1 MTDNKR
7 EYKLIYS
14 LGEHPYLGFLIEPHI
29 VYLNKNGSF
38 SLSHQRVFS
47 HTIKDFKKNLDPQ
60 DYQIIKI
67 LDRLEQQFVI
77 KYYFK
82 SNLLPAKFF
91 NTSFSAEDYD
101 TIRPKLEQKMQEV
114 LPLLRGKPFFL
125 MHKDGY
131 PAHKPISV
139 AEKPTSIL
147 FHFRRNESNTHYFPT
162 LKHDGKKLEFMY
174 RGTQIVVN
182 QQAWILIEDTLYYF
196 DEELEGKKLQPFL
209 NKRFI
214 AIPRSTEERYYKT
227 FVKNLIASHSV
238 FAKGFKIKTLH
249 ERATTHLILDTSFN
263 EQATINIV
271 FQYGN
276 YRFHASTSEKNAI
289 SVELEKDLEQESYT
303 FYRIKRATTWE
314 LQQIETLKDMGLHLN
329 DDNYLELTEDSWNNP
344 IVWLNKHYARLEEL
358 GFKVEQEN
366 NNLTPYYL
374 GTSEVHL
381 DIQEELDW
389 FDVKAYAE
397 FGAFKIPF
405 EELRHNILNH
415 TPEYKLPDGSIA
427 ILPEEWFSQ
436 YENMFDFSTETK
448 RIRLK
453 KTHIGLIQDISTHA
467 NTELHEKIDRLQGFT
482 GLTQR
487 EVSANFNGVL
497 RNYQQAGYNW
507 LLFLKEYGFG
517 GCLADDMGLGK
528 TIQTLS
534 LIQHEMDQK
543 KSGEK
548 NFGPIL
554 LIAPTSLIFNWKE
567 EALKFTTDLSIV
579 LHTGSNRSKNE
590 QDFQSADL
598 ILTSYG
604 IARIDEEL
612 LSNMYFHYIILDESQ
627 NIKNPSSKSFSAIR
641 KLKGSHRLVL
651 SGTPVENSIQDLWS
665 QMEFLN
671 PGLLGPLSYFQK
683 KFVVP
688 IEKKKDAQKAE
699 KLQALIKP
707 FVLRRTKEQVATE
720 LPKKTEQ
727 IIHCP
732 MSDEQLTL
740 YEKIKSEYRNHLL
753 GFSNTK
759 QFKSNKLSIL
769 AGLTKLRQIANH
781 PKLLEER
788 TQAES
793 GKLDA
798 VLSVLE
804 PIVAERSKVLIFSQ
818 FVSNLQIVKEE
829 LIKRR
834 IKFSYLDG
842 STKDR
847 KQVVDEYTS
856 NQDIYVF
863 LISIKAGGVGLNLTQ
878 AQYVFLLDP
887 WWNPAVEQQAIDRTH
902 RIGQKKSVFIYK
914 FITKDTVEEKILQLQ
929 QRKTTIADT
938 LIQTEENFFKSLNQE
953 DLKSLIS

>member
-7 EYKLIYS
+7 AYKLIYS

-29 VYLNKNGSF
+29 VYLNNNGSF
-38 SLSHQRVFS
+38 SLSYQRVFS
-47 HTIKDFKKNLDPQ
+47 HTVKDFKNNIDPQ
-60 DYQIIKI
+60 DYHIIKI
-67 LDRLEQQFVI
+67 LDELEQQFVI
-77 KYYFK
+77 KHYFR

-91 NTSFSAEDYD
+91 NTSFTAEDYD
-101 TIRPKLEQKMQEV
+101 TIRPKLEEKLQEV

-131 PAHKPISV
+131 PAHKAISV

-147 FHFRRNESNTHYFPT
+147 FHFRRNENNTHYFPT

-174 RGTQIVVN
+174 KGTQIVVN
-182 QQAWILIEDTLYYF
+182 QQAWVLIEDTLYYF
-196 DEELEGKKLQPFL
+196 DGELEGKKLQPFL

-227 FVKNLIASHSV
+227 FVKNLIASHNV

-249 ERATTHLILDTSFN
+249 EKATTHLILDTSLD

-271 FQYGN
+271 FKYGN
-276 YRFHASTSEKNAI
+276 YKFPASTSEINPI
-289 SVELEKDLEQESYT
+289 SVELEKDLEQDSYT
-303 FYRIKRATTWE
+303 FYRIKRATSWE
-314 LQQIETLKDMGLHLN
+314 QQQIEILKDLGLHLN
-329 DDNYLELTEDSWNNP
+329 EDNYLKLTEDSWSTP

-358 GFKVEQEN
+358 GFIIEQEN
-366 NNLTPYYL
+366 SNLTPYYL
-374 GTSEVHL
+374 GTSKIHL

-415 TPEYKLPDGSIA
+415 NSEYRLPDGSIA

-436 YENMFDFSTETK
+436 YENMFDFSTEKK

-467 NTELHEKIDRLQGFT
+467 NADLHKKIDRLQGFT

-487 EVSANFNGVL
+487 EVSTNFKGVL

-543 KSGEK
+543 KSGAK

-590 QDFQSADL
+590 QDLQAADL

-641 KLKGSHRLVL
+641 KLKGSHRLLL

-671 PGLLGPLSYFQK
+671 PGLLGSLSYFQK

-732 MSDEQLTL
+732 MSDDQLTL

-753 GFSNTK
+753 GFTNTK
-759 QFKSNKLSIL
+759 QFKTSKLSIL

-781 PKLLEER
+781 PKLIEEGGR
-788 TQAES
+788 AKS
-793 GKLDA
+793 GKLEA
-798 VLSVLE
+798 VFSVLE
-804 PIVAERSKVLIFSQ
+804 PIVSEKSKVLIFSQ
-818 FVSNLQIVKEE
+818 FVSHLQIVKEE
-829 LIKRR
+829 LMKRG
-834 IKFSYLDG
+834 IKFSYLYG

-847 KQVVDEYTS
+847 KQVVDEYTN